1 MAARMAAFDAPMSST
16 ATRRQLLHG
25 ALGAL
30 ALGCAPPRGA
40 SALHALPASSR
51 AVAEIEQR
59 VGGRVGVFALDTGT
73 GRSLA
78 HRSEERFPM
87 CSTFKWVLAAHVL
100 ARVDRRELSLEER
113 VPYGPDA
120 LLEHAPATR
129 AHLAEGSMSVAEL
142 AHAAVTVSDNTA
154 ANLLLAKTDGPSG
167 LTRFVRAHGDSTTRL
182 DRDEPALNDHERG
195 DVRDTTS
202 PRAMASLMRRIL
214 CDDALSA
221 ASRARLLEWLCASET
236 GKERLRAG
244 LPKDWTV
251 GDKTGTGRRG
261 AVHDV
266 AIAWPPRRAPVLITA
281 YLEGSEADVPVL
293 VAAHAAIGA
302 LVAKEL

>member
-1 MAARMAAFDAPMSST
+1 MSLLLPRRELLRST
-16 ATRRQLLHG
+16 LA
-25 ALGAL
+25 AL
-30 ALGCAPPRGA
+30 ATGCAPSRIEQRSRP
-40 SALHALPASSR
+40 PAVDGRSI
-51 AVAEIEQR
+51 AEIERR

-78 HRSEERFPM
+78 HRAEARFPM

-100 ARVDRRELSLEER
+100 ARVDRRELSLDGR

-142 AHAAVTVSDNTA
+142 AHAAVTLSDNTA
-154 ANLLLAKTDGPSG
+154 ANLLLARTDGPPG
-167 LTRFVRAHGDSTTRL
+167 LTRFVRAHGDGTTHL
-182 DRDEPALNDHERG
+182 DRDEPSLNDHDPG

-202 PRAMASLMRRIL
+202 PRAMAMLMRRLL
-214 CDDALSA
+214 CSDALSA
-221 ASRARLLEWLCASET
+221 ASRARLVEWLRASET

-244 LPKDWTV
+244 LPKDWAV

-266 AIAWPPRRAPVLITA
+266 AIAWPPRRAPVLISA

-302 LVAKEL
+302 IVAKEL